1 MSGQYCF
8 FFPLLRTLAVELSYT
23 CVCLCVCVCVWV
35 WVWVCGCVWVFVC
48 VCSTQDNEICAC
60 LVLPLVPFGRRD
72 VSMDGDAE
80 LVDQYMPTVSV
91 SICCLV

>member
-1 MSGQYCF
+1 MCECG
-8 FFPLLRTLAVELSYT
+8 
-23 CVCLCVCVCVWV
+23 CVCGGVWVWV
-35 WVWVCGCVWVFVC
+35 WVWVCVGVWVFVW

-60 LVLPLVPFGRRD
+60 RVLPRVPFGLRD

-91 SICCLV
+91 SCLV